1 VKQGL
6 RSKLLF
12 VFLTLAAGSVA
23 TTYSIV
29 IAVTRSDPGLGVLI
43 VALAVGLAQAALLSS
58 LWAHSLTRSVRG
70 LTATARAMAAG
81 DLGVRTAIMG
91 ADELGDLGRALDQLA
106 RNLAAALDR
115 LRREHDLLNRVLN
128 GMREGVLLLDRQGR
142 VVLANSALRDMLL
155 LGPDVVGK
163 SPLEVIRNA
172 ELKRTLDEA
181 AASDDT
187 VSGEIDLGDLKRR
200 QVLVHAAALRGQP
213 GGGLLAVFVDMTD
226 LRRLETI
233 RRDFVA
239 NVSHELRTPIATVRS
254 AAETLRSALATRPD
268 AAPEFVAIIERQ
280 SERLHWLVED
290 LLDLARIESKQFR
303 LALEP
308 VSLAPVVDHIL
319 SLFRERAH
327 DKRIHLAM
335 EIDRDLPSG
344 HADRRALEQV
354 LSNLLDN
361 AVKYGTE
368 GASVTVRAA
377 QEADNLRVSIHDTG
391 VGIDAQHLPRLFE
404 RFYRVDPGRSRDVG
418 GTGLGL
424 SIVKHLVEAMD
435 GRVGV
440 ESAPGEGTTFSFTL
454 PTATL
459 FTNPIDSKT
468 EEYSREALAER

>member
-12 VFLTLAAGSVA
+12 ALVALATGTVA
-23 TTYSIV
+23 TTYGIV
-29 IAVTRSDPGLGVLI
+29 AYVTRQDPGLGVFV
-43 VALAVGLAQAALLSS
+43 VALLVGLAQAALVSS
-58 LWAHSLTRSVRG
+58 LWAHTLTRNVRS

-81 DLGVRTAIMG
+81 DLGVRTPVLG
-91 ADELGDLGRALDQLA
+91 GDELGDLGRALDQLA

-115 LRREHDLLNRVLN
+115 LRREHDLLSRVLN

-155 LGPDVVGK
+155 LAPDVVGK
-163 SPLEVIRNA
+163 LPLEVIRNA

-181 AASDDT
+181 AEGDDT

-254 AAETLRSALATRPD
+254 AAETLRGALTTQPQM
-268 AAPEFVAIIERQ
+268 AAVFVEIIERQ
-280 SERLHWLVED
+280 SERLQSLVED
-290 LLDLARIESKQFR
+290 LLDLARIESKQFH
-303 LALEP
+303 LSLEP
-308 VSLAPVVDHIL
+308 VSLAPIVDHIVA
-319 SLFRERAH
+319 LFRERAEEKH
-327 DKRIHLAM
+327 IRLSA
-335 EIDRDLPSG
+335 EVSGDLPLG
-344 HADRRALEQV
+344 RADPRALEQV
-354 LSNLLDN
+354 LTNLLDN
-361 AVKYGTE
+361 AVKYGTD
-368 GASVTVRAA
+368 GVSVTVRASR
-377 QEADNLRVSIHDTG
+377 EADSLRVSVADTG
-391 VGIDAQHLPRLFE
+391 AGIDEAHLPRLFE

-424 SIVKHLVEAMD
+424 SIVKHLVEAMG

-440 ESAPGEGTTFSFTL
+440 ESAPGRGTTFTFTL
-454 PTATL
+454 RTFESESMA
-459 FTNPIDSKT
+459 FAAN
-468 EEYSREALAER
+468 A

>member
-1 VKQGL
+1 VKQSL

-12 VFLTLAAGSVA
+12 ALVALATGTVA
-23 TTYSIV
+23 TTYG
-29 IAVTRSDPGLGVLI
+29 IACYVTRQDPGAGVFT
-43 VALAVGLAQAALLSS
+43 VALLVALAQAALVSS
-58 LWAHSLTRSVRG
+58 LWAHALTRNLRG
-70 LTATARAMAAG
+70 LTATARAMASG
-81 DLGVRTAIMG
+81 DLGIRTPVLG
-91 ADELGDLGRALDQLA
+91 GDELGDLGRALDQLA

-155 LGPDVVGK
+155 LAPDVVGK
-163 SPLEVIRNA
+163 LPLEVIRNA

-187 VSGEIDLGDLKRR
+187 ISGEIDLGDIKRR
-200 QVLVHAAALRGQP
+200 QLLVHAAALRGQP

-254 AAETLRSALATRPD
+254 AAETLRGALTSQPQMASV
-268 AAPEFVAIIERQ
+268 FVEIIERQ
-280 SERLHWLVED
+280 SERLQSLVED

-303 LALEP
+303 LSLEP
-308 VSLAPVVDHIL
+308 VSLAPIVDHIV
-319 SLFRERAH
+319 SLFRERAEEKH
-327 DKRIHLAM
+327 IRLCA
-335 EIDRDLPSG
+335 EVARDLPLG
-344 HADRRALEQV
+344 RADPRALEQV
-354 LSNLLDN
+354 LTNLLDN
-361 AVKYGTE
+361 AVKYGTD
-368 GASVTVRAA
+368 GVSVTVRASR
-377 QEADNLRVSIHDTG
+377 EADSLRVSVTDTG
-391 VGIDAQHLPRLFE
+391 AGIDEAHLPRLFE

-440 ESAPGEGTTFSFTL
+440 ESAPGRGTTFTFTL
-454 PTATL
+454 RTVE
-459 FTNPIDSKT
+459 S
-468 EEYSREALAER
+468 ERMTFANA

>member
-12 VFLTLAAGSVA
+12 ALVALATGTVA
-23 TTYSIV
+23 TTYGITTY
-29 IAVTRSDPGLGVLI
+29 VTRQDPGLGVFV
-43 VALAVGLAQAALLSS
+43 VALLVGLAQAALVSS
-58 LWAHSLTRSVRG
+58 LWAHALTRNVRG
-70 LTATARAMAAG
+70 ITATARAMAAG
-81 DLGVRTAIMG
+81 DLGVRTPVLG
-91 ADELGDLGRALDQLA
+91 GDELGDLGRALDQLA

-115 LRREHDLLNRVLN
+115 LRREHDLLNRVVN

-163 SPLEVIRNA
+163 MPLEVIRNA

-187 VSGEIDLGDLKRR
+187 ISGEIDLGDLKRR
-200 QVLVHAAALRGQP
+200 QLLVHAAALRGQP

-254 AAETLRSALATRPD
+254 AAETLRGALASQPQM
-268 AAPEFVAIIERQ
+268 AAVFVEIIERQ
-280 SERLHWLVED
+280 SERLQSLVED

-303 LALEP
+303 LTLEP
-308 VSLAPVVDHIL
+308 ISLAPIVDHIV
-319 SLFRERAH
+319 SLFRERAEEKH
-327 DKRIHLAM
+327 IHLRA
-335 EIDRDLPSG
+335 EVAGDLPLG
-344 HADRRALEQV
+344 RADQRALEQV
-354 LSNLLDN
+354 LTNLLDN
-361 AVKYGTE
+361 AVKYGTD
-368 GASVTVRAA
+368 GVSVTVRACRD
-377 QEADNLRVSIHDTG
+377 ADSLRVSVADTG
-391 VGIDAQHLPRLFE
+391 AGIDQAHLPRLFE

-440 ESAPGEGTTFSFTL
+440 ESAPGRGTTFTFTL
-454 PTATL
+454 RTVE
-459 FTNPIDSKT
+459 S
-468 EEYSREALAER
+468 ERMSFANA